1 MDNYDVAKII
11 KKHLAAEFNGKEQ
24 DFDSYKIVVTEL
36 KENGNK
42 AMKAACFGSSAVFSV
57 LPKMVPDF
65 KRIFEGKGKN

>member
-1 MDNYDVAKII
+1 MDNYDVAKIV

-42 AMKAACFGSSAVFSV
+42 AMKAAEILVMFFI
-57 LPKMVPDF
+57 LLKTPF
-65 KRIFEGKGKN
+65 NL